1 MPEDIKCRESRLSG
15 VDLLIQKYN
24 QKLNKKD
31 RLNPIKSELNIFLE
45 KDIGE
50 NYKIEY
56 IDF

>member
-45 KDIGE
+45 RDIGE
-50 NYKIEY
+50 NYKI
-56 IDF
+56 